1 MFHRDN
7 TENNIRQVF
16 IESLSD
22 CFDLSQ
28 YVSMFKT
35 NDFATRKHVEPG
47 KDVDSYMYH
56 GANPFYVIL
65 VVDERTQPFRIE
77 VPENYSINFY
87 FAESLLP
94 YCNLSRPS
102 NSASDVVIDDVT
114 YVRAIAT
121 QVRVPLADYIDI
133 HGSKFPTALNQLF
146 LTVTKPTVHIPIS
159 TKFNPTKVAKHV
171 HKLSTS
177 ILKDYRLIMSNLG
190 HCLLAGQLFTIVTNK
205 LLNSV
210 SDVLLSGTLNM
221 NKTSLTNRK
230 TIYPVVSYQD
240 SSVASRVIDLL
251 EALTFAPYLAEQA
264 VLRVFPN
271 FSPEA
276 TNSNKKAKDFNYS
289 TDEFRFWYNTFHLA
303 SDMTVRRIMVG
314 PDHFVSEDFEYNR
327 IFKEI
332 TRKLN
337 NQYNGWGRFNKP
349 IFSTTSLEQDLAS
362 SKQLGPLVA
371 HWFHA
376 VVALTDL
383 LWKEMFE
390 NLPLA
395 SEHAHKSLD
404 ELKHLSID
412 EFVTT
417 FRTKVL
423 VQRPSSIPTI
433 SENLASRLSMPAQ
446 RLSSSDFVD
455 LSERTPSGSFPSSAK
470 RPAKS
475 MAAIPPNSALVHTIR
490 NMHKLLGEE
499 HLCTFYT
506 MALELNYR
514 ELKYVTTISNIL
526 QPAGLCSSNSR
537 LANYI
542 EAHNEDKILRASDFV
557 LQRGLLRLWH
567 CLLVSCNF
575 LVLHSLEDVRITRR
589 LIQNADSYINIKH
602 FNSPKSKDLYS
613 TLEGTKTRLKT
624 NLV

>member
-22 CFDLSQ
+22 CLDLSH
-28 YVSMFKT
+28 YVSMFKS

-94 YCNLSRPS
+94 NCNLSRPLS
-102 NSASDVVIDDVT
+102 SASDVVIDDVT
-114 YVRAIAT
+114 YIRAIAT

-177 ILKDYRLIMSNLG
+177 ILKDYRLLMSNLG

-251 EALTFAPYLAEQA
+251 ESLTFAPYLAEQA

-276 TNSNKKAKDFNYS
+276 TNSNQKAKNFNYS
-289 TDEFRFWYNTFHLA
+289 TDEFRFWYNTFHLTA
-303 SDMTVRRIMVG
+303 DMNVRRVIMG
-314 PDHFVSEDFEYNR
+314 PNNVVSEDFEYNR
-327 IFKEI
+327 LFKEI
-332 TRKLN
+332 TRKMN
-337 NQYNGWGRFNKP
+337 NQYNGWGRRSKT
-349 IFSTTSLEQDLAS
+349 IFDTTSLEQDLAS
-362 SKQLGPLVA
+362 SKHLGPLVA

-383 LWKEMFE
+383 LWKEMFVDH
-390 NLPLA
+390 PLVA
-395 SEHAHKSLD
+395 EHANKSLD

-412 EFVTT
+412 EFITT

-423 VQRPSSIPTI
+423 VPRPSSLPTV
-433 SENLASRLSMPAQ
+433 SENLTSRLSMPAQ
-446 RLSSSDFVD
+446 PSSSSSVVD
-455 LSERTPSGSFPSSAK
+455 LSERVPSGSFPSSAK
-470 RPAKS
+470 RPAKTMPVS
-475 MAAIPPNSALVHTIR
+475 TPSSTLANTIR

-506 MALELNYR
+506 AALDLNYR
-514 ELKYVTTISNIL
+514 ELTYSTAINNVL
-526 QPAGLCSSNSR
+526 QPAGLCSSSTT

-589 LIQNADSYINIKH
+589 IIQNADSYINIKH
-602 FNSPKSKDLYS
+602 FKSPKSKDVYS

-624 NLV
+624 HLV